1 MPAYHVYILTNE
13 RRMLYVGVTRDL
25 ARRLALHREKAF
37 PRSYTAQHGIDQLV
51 HVEPFSTLR
60 DARARERQ
68 LKGWRRMK
76 KVELVSA
83 GNPAWRDLAAS
94 FGVGG
99 GGR

>member
-1 MPAYHVYILTNE
+1 MPTYHVYILTNE
-13 RRMLYVGVTRDL
+13 HRMLYIGVTRDL
-25 ARRLALHREKAF
+25 ARRLVQHREKAF
-37 PRSYTAQHGIDQLV
+37 PRSYTARRGIDRLV
-51 HVEPFSTLR
+51 HVEAFSALR

-94 FGVGG
+94 LGLSGI
-99 GGR
+99 R